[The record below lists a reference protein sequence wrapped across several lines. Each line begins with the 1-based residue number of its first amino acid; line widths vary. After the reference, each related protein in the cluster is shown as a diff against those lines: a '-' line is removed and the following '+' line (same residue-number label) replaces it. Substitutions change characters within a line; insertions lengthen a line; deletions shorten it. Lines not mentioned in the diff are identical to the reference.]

1 MLATVSGMREL
12 LCLCAIV
19 CSFECMAG
27 ICLLRQ
33 VHCCMYVI
41 CVCDRWGQGVCMS
54 CYALA
59 LTPLL
64 SFILQD
70 VEQADN
76 GHTESGVSGLN
87 SCMNVLVCTSEHTLS
102 LVSGKSDNCT
112 RGPDPCNSLIN
123 SKKKNNN

>member
-1 MLATVSGMREL
+1 MFIATGAL
-12 LCLCAIV
+12 L
-19 CSFECMAG
+19 
-27 ICLLRQ
+27 
-33 VHCCMYVI
+33 Y
-41 CVCDRWGQGVCMS
+41 VCDLRLWGQGVCMS

-102 LVSGKSDNCT
+102 LVSGISDNCT

-123 SKKKNNN
+123 SKKKIIIDLFREKGLTHVLSRFQFIIIITFGILEV